1 MSWALS
7 CKLHTTIIPHTCSLH
22 CIPFAVQQSK
32 KHNSQQNPCTE
43 LPTRASKALHSKGP
57 VELSCPVCHFSSVAC
72 SCLQAGKPASAP
84 ITNYFSQ
91 QKHPAA
97 ISTVLVRK
105 DGTDVIELPQPSRP
119 SKGLAS
125 MAQPPQAAQ
134 NSPPQNGPAQNSP
147 AQNSPAPPGQSRR
160 VDLGAEAEPDLMAHN
175 SLGLGGSLSSR
186 HPPETAAGSRHDA
199 QLEQLLA
206 YTASQELALQS
217 PYASLRQQDTAQ
229 AEIPMQR
236 HSTVLYNAQTQ
247 SHQVEEANLSSRGGL
262 HGSHA
267 MARQFVASP
276 RAGQVDDQFRNGR
289 VRGMSSAGHYH
300 GTPNALTAQ
309 LDVHA
314 SPKRPSTAYSED
326 VIVIS
331 PESQVQD
338 DVEINLLSPSPA
350 KR

>member
-1 MSWALS
+1 MCAAKQGKTIVSKMHAQNCPQEPQRLS
-7 CKLHTTIIPHTCSLH
+7 TAKD
-22 CIPFAVQQSK
+22 
-32 KHNSQQNPCTE
+32 
-43 LPTRASKALHSKGP
+43 
-57 VELSCPVCHFSSVAC
+57 LSSCLLPVCHFSNVAW
-72 SCLQAGKPASAP
+72 SCLQASKPASAP
-84 ITNYFSQ
+84 IANYFSQ

-97 ISTVLVRK
+97 ISTVLARK
-105 DGTDVIELPQPSRP
+105 DSADVTERTQPSRP

-134 NSPPQNGPAQNSP
+134 SGPSQNGPAPS
-147 AQNSPAPPGQSRR
+147 GQSGR
-160 VDLGAEAEPDLMAHN
+160 VKLGADAEPDLMAHN
-175 SLGLGGSLSSR
+175 SPGLGGSLSSR
-186 HPPETAAGSRHDA
+186 HPPETAAGSSHDT

-206 YTASQELALQS
+206 YTASQEPALQS
-217 PYASLRQQDTAQ
+217 PYASRLRQQDRAQ
-229 AEIPMQR
+229 AETPLQR
-236 HSTVLYNAQTQ
+236 HSTVLYDAQTE
-247 SHQVEEANLSSRGGL
+247 SHQVGEPSVSSRGGL
-262 HGSHA
+262 YDSHA

>member
-7 CKLHTTIIPHTCSLH
+7 CKLHATIIPHTCSLH

-32 KHNSQQNPCTE
+32 KQNSQQNPCTE

-97 ISTVLVRK
+97 ISTGLVRK
-105 DGTDVIELPQPSRP
+105 DGTDVTEHAQPSRP

-134 NSPPQNGPAQNSP
+134 NGPAQNHP
-147 AQNSPAPPGQSRR
+147 ARNSPAPPGQSRR
-160 VDLGAEAEPDLMAHN
+160 VNLGAEAELDLLAH
-175 SLGLGGSLSSR
+175 SSRGLDGSLSSR
-186 HPPETAAGSRHDA
+186 HPETAAGSRHDA

-206 YTASQELALQS
+206 YTASQLQS
-217 PYASLRQQDTAQ
+217 PYARHLKQQDKAQ
-229 AEIPMQR
+229 AETPLQR
-236 HSTVLYNAQTQ
+236 HSAVLHNAQAESDQ
-247 SHQVEEANLSSRGGL
+247 IQEAIVSNRAGPYD
-262 HGSHA
+262 SHA
-267 MARQFVASP
+267 MAGQFVASP
-276 RAGQVDDQFRNGR
+276 RAGHIDDQFREGR
-289 VRGMSSAGHYH
+289 GRGLSGAGQCH
-300 GTPNALTAQ
+300 GSPNALTAPQ
-309 LDVHA
+309 NVHTT
-314 SPKRPSTAYSED
+314 PKRPSPAHSKD
-326 VIVIS
+326 LIVIS

-338 DVEINLLSPSPA
+338 DLEINLLSPSPA

>member
-1 MSWALS
+1 
-7 CKLHTTIIPHTCSLH
+7 
-22 CIPFAVQQSK
+22 
-32 KHNSQQNPCTE
+32 
-43 LPTRASKALHSKGP
+43 
-57 VELSCPVCHFSSVAC
+57 
-72 SCLQAGKPASAP
+72 
-84 ITNYFSQ
+84 
-91 QKHPAA
+91 
-97 ISTVLVRK
+97 VLVRK

-134 NSPPQNGPAQNSP
+134 NSPPQTGPAQNSP

-199 QLEQLLA
+199 QLKQLLA

-217 PYASLRQQDTAQ
+217 PYASRLRQQDTAQ
-229 AEIPMQR
+229 AEIPLQR

-276 RAGQVDDQFRNGR
+276 RAGPNEDQIREGR
-289 VRGMSSAGHYH
+289 VAGMSSPDHCLGA
-300 GTPNALTAQ
+300 PSALTAPQ
-309 LDVHA
+309 DVHTA
-314 SPKRPSTAYSED
+314 PKRPSTAHSED

-331 PESQVQD
+331 PESQGQD
-338 DVEINLLSPSPA
+338 DLEINLLSPSPA